1 MSERRRPPE
10 WLIGLLIAIVL
21 AVLAFIYADELGI
34 GDEPGLEGLDGTV
47 ASWQI

>member
-10 WLIGLLIAIVL
+10 WLIGLLLAIVL

-34 GDEPGLEGLDGTV
+34 GDEPGLQGFDGAAAV
-47 ASWQI
+47 WHV